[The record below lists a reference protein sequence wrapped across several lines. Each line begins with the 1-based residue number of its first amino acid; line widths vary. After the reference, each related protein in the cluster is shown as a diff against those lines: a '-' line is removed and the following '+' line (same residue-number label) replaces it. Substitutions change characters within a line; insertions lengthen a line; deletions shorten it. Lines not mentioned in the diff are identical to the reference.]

1 MTTHPPPAGP
11 TVFGPQTNIA
21 GDVNTGGGLFNA
33 GTLTQYNFLA
43 AGTPTRAP
51 VALEVALAR
60 LAELPTDH
68 VPPMAALPAGS
79 WLPLPANPHF
89 VGRQPELLVFL
100 IK

>member
-1 MTTHPPPAGP
+1 LCRFFRTIY
-11 TVFGPQTNIA
+11 FIKNN
-21 GDVNTGGGLFNA
+21 VNTGGGLFNA